1 MRAGNTRGENWGGGG
16 RERKRLAENEFKM
29 AECVEQPLP
38 SLIETPLDDISEEE
52 QLRH

>member
-1 MRAGNTRGENWGGGG
+1 MRAGNMRGENRGG

-52 QLRH
+52 HLRD

>member
-1 MRAGNTRGENWGGGG
+1 MRAGNTRGENGG

-29 AECVEQPLP
+29 VECVEQPLP

-52 QLRH
+52 QLRD

>member
-1 MRAGNTRGENWGGGG
+1 MRAGNTRGENWGG

-52 QLRH
+52 QLRD